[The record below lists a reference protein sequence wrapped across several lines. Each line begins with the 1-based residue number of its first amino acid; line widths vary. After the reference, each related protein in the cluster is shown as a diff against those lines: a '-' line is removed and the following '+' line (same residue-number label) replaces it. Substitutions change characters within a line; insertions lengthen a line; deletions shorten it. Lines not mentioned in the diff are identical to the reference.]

1 MASIRDVAE
10 FCGVSVST
18 ISRVINNQQG
28 VHTETRRRVIDA
40 IDRLGYRP
48 NLVAQGLRAKRGRL
62 IGLVVPDDSISFS
75 SLMHYTMLHARER
88 GYGVIFG
95 TTQDDPEIEAE
106 FIDGLIQRQIDGI
119 VFSRVSDES
128 RVSDRLRDLGVPAV
142 IVDRTTGLEHVP
154 TVALDNYKAGML
166 AGEFLAELGHT
177 SIACVQGPPNIAIVR
192 ERLRGFRAGL
202 EKYGRLL
209 PDRAVFTGSFKYDSG
224 AEAFRRIHQ
233 SMPDVTAI
241 WAMND
246 LMAYGV
252 IREAAVNGIAVPD
265 DISVL
270 GMDDIKFSEMLSPPL
285 STIHYPFDEM
295 AQFAID
301 RLVER
306 IEWIDSHNQD
316 QPKELLEQYWEIQPS
331 VVSRGSCTRVESGQT
346 TARA

>member
-1 MASIRDVAE
+1 
-10 FCGVSVST
+10 
-18 ISRVINNQQG
+18 
-28 VHTETRRRVIDA
+28 
-40 IDRLGYRP
+40 
-48 NLVAQGLRAKRGRL
+48 
-62 IGLVVPDDSISFS
+62 
-75 SLMHYTMLHARER
+75 
-88 GYGVIFG
+88 
-95 TTQDDPEIEAE
+95 
-106 FIDGLIQRQIDGI
+106 
-119 VFSRVSDES
+119 
-128 RVSDRLRDLGVPAV
+128 
-142 IVDRTTGLEHVP
+142 
-154 TVALDNYKAGML
+154 ML